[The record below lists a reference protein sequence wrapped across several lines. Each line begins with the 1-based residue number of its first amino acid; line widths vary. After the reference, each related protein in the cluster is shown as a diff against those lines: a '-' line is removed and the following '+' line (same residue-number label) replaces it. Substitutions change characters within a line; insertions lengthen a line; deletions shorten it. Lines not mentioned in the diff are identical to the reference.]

1 MTTHT
6 ASATSCERSRRAHRS
21 SRRNVFLRI
30 GGAIVLFAAFVFFS
44 VDAFGIGSSEDSAVN
59 ETGRSWYGSDA
70 NSSENL
76 NLQFRV
82 DSVSRFIRNE
92 RVAKY
97 SSSSVFCDDM
107 AFDFVGD
114 NGEIVIYSFRFQKF
128 TLIDPIRRIRTEI
141 DESEVDRFIERI
153 KTLLRNKDDGFSV
166 FMTKPSFEVSEKE
179 NEYFFQSKWIDY
191 RVTTSPMDDEQVADV
206 YFRFLDAM
214 GKLNVYL
221 NPGVIT
227 PLARMEAN
235 RKCMQDSRFPE
246 KVVSEIYPK
255 GKNIFTK
262 TYQVENESS
271 LSRRISDRD
280 RNRVNRA
287 AHFFEQFPFVSFKTY
302 VEKTGGK

>member
-1 MTTHT
+1 MTSHY
-6 ASATSCERSRRAHRS
+6 ASANHIKRSRRAFCV
-21 SRRNVFLRI
+21 SRRSVLLRI
-30 GGAIVLFAAFVFFS
+30 GGAFLFLAAPNFRVADSFGAGRS
-44 VDAFGIGSSEDSAVN
+44 DDAAIN
-59 ETGRSWYGSDA
+59 ETGRPWYERGAKSSDA
-70 NSSENL
+70 L
-76 NLQFRV
+76 DLQFRV

-114 NGEIVIYSFRFQKF
+114 NGEIVIYSFRSQKF

-141 DESEVDRFIERI
+141 DESEIDRFIERI
-153 KTLLRNKDDGFSV
+153 KDVLRNKDDGFSV
-166 FMTKPSFEVSEKE
+166 FVTQPSFEISEKE

-191 RVTTSPMDDEQVADV
+191 RVTTSPIDDETVADV
-206 YFRFLDAM
+206 YFRFIDAM

-255 GKNIFTK
+255 GKTIFTK

-287 AHFFEQFPFVSFKTY
+287 AHFFEQFPFVSFKSY
-302 VEKTGGK
+302 V